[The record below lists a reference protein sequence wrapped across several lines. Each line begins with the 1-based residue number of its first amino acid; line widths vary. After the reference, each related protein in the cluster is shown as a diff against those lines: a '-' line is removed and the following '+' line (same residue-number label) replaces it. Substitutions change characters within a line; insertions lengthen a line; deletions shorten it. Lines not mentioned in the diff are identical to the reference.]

1 MFIDAS
7 ALVAIIAGEADCDE
21 LRQKLKS
28 LRRRSISPLAEFE
41 AVLALARLRQIT
53 VIEAHDLV
61 TQFKKIYAVK
71 DISIEPRIG
80 AMAIQAFQTYG
91 RGQGHKAKLNM
102 GDCFSYACAKD
113 SNVPLLFKGN
123 DFSETDIKIA

>member
-7 ALVAIIAGEADCDE
+7 ALVAIVAGEEDAAE
-21 LRQKLKS
+21 LRLRLKTH
-28 LRRRSISPLAEFE
+28 RRRSISPLAEFE
-41 AVLALARLRQIT
+41 AALALSRLRKISSADALGL
-53 VIEAHDLV
+53 IS
-61 TQFKKIYAVK
+61 QFKKIYAVK
-71 DISIEPRIG
+71 DIAIEPRL
-80 AMAIQAFQTYG
+80 AAVAIQAFQSYG
-91 RGQGHKAKLNM
+91 RGQGNKAKLNM